1 MAKDGLRVSSVY
13 KTCLFKIHNPSKRR
27 RAMMLDCLRRNERAY
42 WKVLDAVKSDAEDDA
57 VMAKQVAEANDA
69 FKIEFRERK
78 QAKRS
83 VESTKELHWKEKTK
97 NLKQLRRDK
106 LSAVRKKIVQ
116 LLVPLPLPQSSKNG
130 IEIDA
135 VGQVES
141 TSQLLVGGQEANWPK
156 RRPIE
161 DPYLDGLD
169 AMCKAVT
176 TEELT
181 TAQDLINTKPRD
193 TDSVYHSY

>member
-1 MAKDGLRVSSVY
+1 
-13 KTCLFKIHNPSKRR
+13 
-27 RAMMLDCLRRNERAY
+27 MMLDCLRRNERAY

-57 VMAKQVAEANDA
+57 IMAKQVAEANDA

-83 VESTKELHWKEKTK
+83 AESTKELHWKEKTQ

-106 LSAVRKKIVQ
+106 LSAVRKKIAQ
-116 LLVPLPLPQSSKNG
+116 LLVPLPHPQSSKNG

-156 RRPIE
+156 RRPTE
-161 DPYLDGLD
+161 DSYLDGLD

-181 TAQDLINTKPRD
+181 Q
-193 TDSVYHSY
+193 